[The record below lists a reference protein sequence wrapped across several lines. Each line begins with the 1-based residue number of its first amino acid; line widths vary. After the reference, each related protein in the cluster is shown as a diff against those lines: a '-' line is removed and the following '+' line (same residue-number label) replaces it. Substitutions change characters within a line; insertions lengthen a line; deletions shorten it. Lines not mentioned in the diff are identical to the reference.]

1 MIRLEADG
9 RPVEA
14 REGATLLEAL
24 RGAGIRI
31 PTLCHRDGFRPSS
44 SCMVCVVMERTSG
57 RLLPSCAAP
66 AAEGMVVE
74 TDTPEVRQA
83 RRDALELLLAD
94 HVGDCAAPCQRGC
107 PAHMD
112 IPAMNRAIA
121 AGDAARAAEVAL
133 RHIALPSSL
142 GRVCTAPCER
152 VCRRGKLDA
161 PVAVC
166 LLKRYA
172 GDSLPGFQGRPP
184 RPAPRT
190 GKSVAVVGA
199 GPAGLAAA
207 YHLMELGHGV
217 AIVDRNERP
226 GGMLRYG
233 VPPGRLPP
241 EVIEREAERILG
253 MGAQFHPGRTL
264 GEDVALERLS
274 RSYDAVVIAA
284 GALSRERL
292 SSLGLETTESGI
304 RVDPG
309 TFAASRP
316 GVFAGGDAVL
326 PLRLA
331 VRAVAHGR
339 GIASSVDRFLGGEGF
354 PDDMASSVSVLG
366 PLLPGEAAEGGRN
379 AFAERRDPGPAG
391 YSPGG
396 AEEEA
401 RRCLRCDCRKK
412 GACALQALAGAFRAR
427 QGRHRIRDRRPFIRT
442 RERPDLILEK
452 GKCIRCGR
460 CIQAA
465 AEAGDGPGLS
475 FLGKGF
481 DMEIGPPVGHALGD
495 ALGPLGAAAAAEAC
509 PTGAICRPGPEEEG
523 G

>member
-1 MIRLEADG
+1 MIRLEVDG

-14 REGATLLEAL
+14 REGATLLEVL
-24 RGAGIRI
+24 RGHGIRI
-31 PTLCHRDGFRPSS
+31 PTLCHREGSPPSS
-44 SCMVCVVMERTSG
+44 SCMVCVVKERSSG

-66 AAEGMVVE
+66 AAEGMAVE

-83 RRDALELLLAD
+83 RRDAIELLLAD

-112 IPAMNRAIA
+112 IPALNRAIA
-121 AGDAARAAEVAL
+121 SRDAARAGEIAL
-133 RHIALPSSL
+133 RHIALPSTL
-142 GRVCTAPCER
+142 GRICTAPCER

-172 GDSLPGFQGRPP
+172 GDSLTGFPGFP
-184 RPAPRT
+184 RHTAPRS

-199 GPAGLAAA
+199 GPAGLAAT
-207 YHLMELGHGV
+207 YHLLELGHGV
-217 AIVDRNERP
+217 AVVDRNERP

-233 VPPGRLPP
+233 VPPERLPR
-241 EVIEREAERILG
+241 EVVDGEAERILG
-253 MGAQFHPGRTL
+253 MGAQHHPGRVL
-264 GEDVALERLS
+264 GEDVSLERLS
-274 RSYDAVVIAA
+274 RSYDAVVIAV

-292 SSLGLETTESGI
+292 PALGLETTENGI
-304 RVDPG
+304 RVDPR

-326 PLRLA
+326 PFRLA

-339 GIASSVDRFLGGEGF
+339 RIASSVDRFLGGKGF
-354 PDDMASSVSVLG
+354 RDDEASFVSILG
-366 PLLPGEAAEGGRN
+366 PLLPGEAEEAGRE
-379 AFAERRDPGPAG
+379 ASAARRNPGAAG
-391 YSPGG
+391 YSP
-396 AEEEA
+396 ADAREEA

-412 GACALQALAGAFRAR
+412 GACALQALAGAYRAR
-427 QGRHRIRDRRPFIRT
+427 QGRHRIRSRRPFLRL
-442 RERPDLILEK
+442 REHPDLILEK

-465 AEAGDGPGLS
+465 AGAGDGPGLS
-475 FLGKGF
+475 FAGKGF
-481 DMEIGPPVGHALGD
+481 DMEIAPPVGHTLRE
-495 ALGPLGAAAAAEAC
+495 ALGPRGAAAAAAAC
-509 PTGAICRPGPEEEG
+509 PTGAIFLPGPEEEA
-523 G
+523 